1 MSRHATGRP
10 PGRPPG
16 SGRLGKVKRVTVQ
29 LPEALYVRLEAY
41 ADGRS
46 VARGGSPQLPAC
58 VREAIEHY
66 LACSQKRQTRPQ
78 AVTDTVTDTAA
89 PQKPARRRKRQ
100 TAPAD

>member
-1 MSRHATGRP
+1 MARHATGRP

-16 SGRLGKVKRVTVQ
+16 SGRLGKVKRVTVT

-58 VREAIEHY
+58 VREAVEHY
-66 LACSQKRQTRPQ
+66 LTCPQKRQTPPQ
-78 AVTDTVTDTAA
+78 AVTDTVTDTDA
-89 PQKPARRRKRQ
+89 PQSPPRPQ
-100 TAPAD
+100 TRSAP